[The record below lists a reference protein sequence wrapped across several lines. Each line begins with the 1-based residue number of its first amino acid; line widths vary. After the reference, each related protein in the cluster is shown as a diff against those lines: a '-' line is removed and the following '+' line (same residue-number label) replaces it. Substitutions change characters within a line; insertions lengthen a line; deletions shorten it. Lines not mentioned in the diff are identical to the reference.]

1 MGMRRNRMGPL
12 LIAAV
17 MMATISSIGQ
27 TFAEDLVSFKDKI
40 ITIVVGFTPGGTP
53 DVISRAAAEQMARR
67 LPGKPTVIV
76 RNTPGAEGVVALNS
90 VVAQT
95 KPDGLTLVTGAGG
108 HFDPLYYRNAH
119 ALYDPE
125 KLIYV
130 GGIASTGSSLL
141 VKKAALSRLYDK
153 NAAPVIMGASNN
165 IRTTMWAVIL
175 GTEILHWNVKWVFG
189 YPGTNDLRLA
199 LARGEIDMTTTSDLD
214 QIRTATGTGNFV
226 TFFQT
231 GTQLTGKLVPRPELG
246 GAPLFTD
253 LVWDKVTDP
262 VTREAVAYWTSL
274 IRVGDWLAL
283 VPATPEPIVAAHRQA
298 FHEIVNDP
306 EFAERIKTAFPEVV
320 EMTGTDLAKI
330 AGDLAQTSPRAL
342 AYLSRLRDSLSR

>member
-1 MGMRRNRMGPL
+1 MRASFA
-12 LIAAV
+12 AAV
-17 MMATISSIGQ
+17 VLAGASSIGPA
-27 TFAEDLVSFKDKI
+27 FAEDPVSFKDKT

-53 DVISRAAAEQMARR
+53 DVISRAAAEQMAKR
-67 LPGKPTVIV
+67 LPGKPAVIV
-76 RNTPGAEGVVALNS
+76 RNVPGAEGVVALNA

-108 HFDPLYYRNAH
+108 HFDPLYYRNSRAV
-119 ALYDPE
+119 YDPE

-141 VKKAALSRLYDK
+141 MNKAAVPRLYDK
-153 NAAPVIMGASNN
+153 NAAPVVMGASNN

-175 GTEILHWNVKWVFG
+175 GTEILNWNVKWVFG
-189 YPGTNDLRLA
+189 YPGSNDLKLA

-214 QIRTATGTGNFV
+214 QIRTATGTGRFV
-226 TFFQT
+226 SFFQT
-231 GTQLTGKLVPRPELG
+231 GTQLTGSLVPRPELG

-253 LVWDKVTDP
+253 LIKDKVTDP
-262 VTREAVAYWTSL
+262 VTREAVAYWTNL

-306 EFAERIKTAFPEVV
+306 EFAERIRTAFPEVA
-320 EMTGTDLAKI
+320 EMTGADLVKV
-330 AGDLAQTSPRAL
+330 AGNLAQTSPRAL
-342 AYLSRLRDSLSR
+342 AYLSQLRDSLRR

>member
-1 MGMRRNRMGPL
+1 MGASLMAATV
-12 LIAAV
+12 IAA
-17 MMATISSIGQ
+17 TFSIGE
-27 TFAEDLVSFKDKI
+27 TSAEEPVSFKDKT

-53 DVISRAAAEQMARR
+53 DAISRAAADGMAKR

-76 RNTPGAEGVVALNS
+76 RNAPGAEGVIALNS

-108 HFDPLYYRNAH
+108 HFDPLYYRNSRAV
-119 ALYDPE
+119 YDPE

-130 GGIASTGSSLL
+130 GGLAATGSALL
-141 VKKAALSRLYDK
+141 MNKAALSRLYDK

-189 YPGTNDLRLA
+189 YPGTSDLRLA
-199 LARGEIDMTTTSDLD
+199 LARGEIDMTTTSDLEH
-214 QIRTATGTGNFV
+214 IRTATGTGNFV

-231 GTQLTGKLVPRPELG
+231 STQVTGGRVPRPEFA
-246 GAPLFTD
+246 GAPAFTD
-253 LVWDKVTDP
+253 LIRDKVIDP
-262 VTREAVAYWTSL
+262 VAQEAVAYWTNL

-283 VPATPEPIVAAHRQA
+283 VPATPEPIVTAHRQA

-306 EFAERIKTAFPEVV
+306 EFAERIRTAFPEVV

-330 AGDLAQTSPRAL
+330 AGGLAQTSPRAL
-342 AYLSRLRDSLSR
+342 AYLSQLRDSLRR